1 MSPENLNKLIYNIA
15 FINED
20 IKTLQERLPPNQN
33 VDEYSQYSKIGWP
46 RGNLSL
52 KSSFDLCQQKIL
64 LIISIC
70 SVKKYERFKISYKKL
85 NCGDANF
92 T

>member
-1 MSPENLNKLIYNIA
+1 MSPDNLNKLIYNID

-33 VDEYSQYSKIGWP
+33 VDEYSQYSNIGLP
-46 RGNLSL
+46 CGNLSL
-52 KSSFDLCQQKIL
+52 KVL
-64 LIISIC
+64 LIYVNRKS
-70 SVKKYERFKISYKKL
+70 SLLSHYL
-85 NCGDANF
+85 NCDDNF